1 MTANSVQIIKDAYS
15 RKGHK
20 IAINIT
26 QKQGEPFIIVN
37 YLAFMAIKAYLLH
50 FSYKLLYIA
59 EVIIYAKWNRL
70 IYALLS

>member
-1 MTANSVQIIKDAYS
+1 MPKYEIL
-15 RKGHK
+15 
-20 IAINIT
+20 NIT

-37 YLAFMAIKAYLLH
+37 YFAFMAIKACLLH
-50 FSYKLLYIA
+50 FSNKLLYFA